1 MILESILVVLF
12 ALIIDFKLGD
22 DRNRFHPTI
31 LIGGMVERL
40 VPLTKNCLPKIQ
52 KIWGIIL
59 VIFVTSV
66 VSFLLFLL
74 QVGID
79 SIPVSQIGRASCR
92 ERV

>member
-40 VPLTKNCLPKIQ
+40 VPLQ
-52 KIWGIIL
+52 KTAYQKFKKFGE
-59 VIFVTSV
+59 
-66 VSFLLFLL
+66 LF
-74 QVGID
+74 
-79 SIPVSQIGRASCR
+79 
-92 ERV
+92 